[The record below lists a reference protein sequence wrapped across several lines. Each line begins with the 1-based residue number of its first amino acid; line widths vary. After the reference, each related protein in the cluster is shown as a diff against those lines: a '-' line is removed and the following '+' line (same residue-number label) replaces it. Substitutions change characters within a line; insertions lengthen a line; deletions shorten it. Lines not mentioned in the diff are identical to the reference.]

1 MSLPQA
7 LQSFA
12 QGPAEIAAAKALSY
26 DRSGGLALVEALAA
40 AKLRSHL
47 EALGEVA
54 SDKDVKKAA
63 RAAAY
68 KLKSAGVAGGV
79 QREAA
84 VDLTVKIE
92 TEHIA
97 AATAPG
103 LDGRL
108 WLVLPALPGA
118 GGGEMDLREQARGMR
133 LEAIQELSVGRV
145 RKFQSEMKAERVSQP
160 PALIG
165 IDLAARLV
173 DVADQ
178 ALAATGKPVPPTM
191 GHFRAWARRA
201 VQLGADPMKASARH
215 VLGPAPAIPEGA
227 VEHLAAHPLLSF
239 LAAPPSAFEAVDAP
253 FRALLHGHDPIE
265 KDDFM
270 ARGAALVAEAAK
282 AWAGSADARKTAAMW
297 LDATADVLMAEGEPE
312 DARLALAMA
321 DDLVAWQG
329 DDPLAHPLIARAF
342 RGALDLGAAWMHREA
357 HIRGDAHH

>member
-165 IDLAARLV
+165 LDLAARLV

-178 ALAATGKPVPPTM
+178 ALAATGKPVPPIIAY
-191 GHFRAWARRA
+191 FRAWARRA
-201 VQLGADPMKASARH
+201 MQLGAAPMK
-215 VLGPAPAIPEGA
+215 
-227 VEHLAAHPLLSF
+227 
-239 LAAPPSAFEAVDAP
+239 
-253 FRALLHGHDPIE
+253 
-265 KDDFM
+265 
-270 ARGAALVAEAAK
+270 
-282 AWAGSADARKTAAMW
+282 GSA
-297 LDATADVLMAEGEPE
+297 
-312 DARLALAMA
+312 
-321 DDLVAWQG
+321 
-329 DDPLAHPLIARAF
+329 
-342 RGALDLGAAWMHREA
+342 
-357 HIRGDAHH
+357 